1 MILREEYRA
10 LLQCLTA
17 AHNAEVE
24 QNYLDGMLDF
34 VPQPM
39 TDTETLELILSSYA
53 LEHYPEVMTMTEY
66 KPINKDYDNI
76 DLFELEQRLYDA
88 KEILRYLAETFP
100 TFDAELYMNGSTIL
114 QNAGSFIDSE
124 IHNPTVIR

>member
-10 LLQCLTA
+10 LLQRLTA

>member
-1 MILREEYRA
+1 M
-10 LLQCLTA
+10 LQRLTA
-17 AHNAEVE
+17 AHNADAE

-39 TDTETLELILSSYA
+39 TDTETLELILSTYA
-53 LEHYPEVMTMTEY
+53 LEHYPEVITMNEY

-100 TFDAELYMNGSTIL
+100 TFNAELYMNGSTIL
-114 QNAGSFIDSE
+114 QNAGAFIDGE